1 MMIMKQDVEPVL
13 LFLRNYTETKGKALT
28 ALRVAEERIE
38 ALEVFT
44 ASPETLQIIRE
55 TISDIEETML

>member
-1 MMIMKQDVEPVL
+1 MMYPEQDVAPVL
-13 LFLRNYTETKGKALT
+13 FFLRNYTETKGKALT

-55 TISDIEETML
+55 AISDIEETML